1 MNEYLQFNNIC
12 KSFPGVK
19 ALDQVSFGATEGSVH
34 ALLGENGAGK
44 STLLKILSGAYT
56 PTSGQLSIDGQ
67 SKVFANTTDALKAGI
82 SVIYQEL
89 QLVPDMSVAENL
101 FIGRYPTR
109 NGLIDKPKMIEE
121 SRKLLAR
128 LGEDIDPRVK
138 LGSLPIGQR
147 QMVEIAKAIGRDA
160 KIIAFDEPTSSLS
173 SREVEKLFN
182 VVEELKKQG
191 KVVLY
196 VTHRLDEVFALCDTI
211 TVLRDGQ
218 HVQTLP
224 LMNVTRDMIV
234 SLMVGREITDIY
246 GYQPREVGEDVLIVK
261 NIAGPGLAEPISFSV
276 KKGEVVGFFGLV
288 GAGRSELMKLVYSAV
303 KRTSGTVSVLP
314 GGVIREGISAS
325 IRAGLV
331 FCSED
336 RKKEGVIAI
345 RSVTENVNISGRR
358 HFNKWKVL
366 IDPKKEV
373 ENVKHYVERMSIRT
387 PSITQLVGNLSGGN
401 QQKALLARWLC
412 ENIKTIILDEPTRG
426 IDVGAKREIYDIIFE
441 LANTGIGVVIVSSEL
456 PEVLGICD
464 RIIVMCDGRV
474 EAEISRENATQ
485 ELILHHALP
494 KSEVMVN

>member
-56 PTSGQLSIDGQ
+56 PTSGQLSIHGQ
-67 SKVFANTTDALKAGI
+67 SMVFANTTDALKAGI

-109 NGLIDKPKMIEE
+109 NGLIDRPKMIEE

-246 GYQPREVGEDVLIVK
+246 GYQSREVGEDVLIVK

-336 RKKEGVIAI
+336 RKKEGVIPI

-358 HFNKWKVL
+358 HFNKLKVL

-373 ENVKHYVERMSIRT
+373 ENVKHYVERLSIRT

-485 ELILHHALP
+485 ELVLHHALP
-494 KSEVMVN
+494 KSEATVN